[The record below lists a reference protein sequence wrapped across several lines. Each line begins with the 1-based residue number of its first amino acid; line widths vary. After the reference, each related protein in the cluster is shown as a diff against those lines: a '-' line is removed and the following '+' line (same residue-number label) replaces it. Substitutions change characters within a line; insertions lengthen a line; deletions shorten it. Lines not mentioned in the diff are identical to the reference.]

1 MADVADGRDPLRAA
15 TVVVVNWNLPELT
28 IRCVQTLVED
38 GVDDARIVVV
48 ENGSTQECTDLLRE
62 ALPESHLLRL
72 DENVGY
78 ARAANKG
85 AELLPGDRYLFV
97 NNDAFVHRPGSV
109 RRLLASL
116 DRDRVGLAVPRLVNE
131 DLTLQ
136 PSVVPISSPAN
147 AFLRATGLSRFV
159 PNRWQPWWGHHW
171 DHASSRAIRAANGA
185 VVAAGA
191 ELWADLGGWIER
203 ELMFAED
210 LDLCWRAS
218 NRGWDVWFEAESEF
232 MHLGNASGRRE
243 WSDRRRSELIG
254 RSEGALIRNELPRVQ
269 AEATLFFL
277 CVGLVARM
285 GFFALTGESAAR
297 SSLAGMLSGYR
308 QSR

>member
-62 ALPESHLLRL
+62 ALPEIHLLRL

-218 NRGWDVWFEAESEF
+218 NRGWHVWFEAESEF